1 MAGASSVGAWIRRF
15 HPSPQA
21 TARLVCLPYAGG
33 AAPYYFPLSKA
44 LSPTTEVLAVQ
55 YPGRQDRFNEACI
68 EDIATLADR
77 ITDELIPW
85 TDRPLALFGHSM
97 GAAVGFEIALRLE
110 QRGVK
115 PLGLFASARRA
126 PSVAGD
132 QRHHLASDEELVEE
146 LVRLNAANAELL
158 ADESLLPLVLP
169 TIRSDYRAS
178 ELHQS
183 PSSARLHCPIIALTG
198 EDDPVVDAD
207 GVKDWIRHTSG
218 DFRMRVF
225 PGGHFYLDD
234 HAEAVRQEIT
244 EHIASAA

>member
-1 MAGASSVGAWIRRF
+1 MAGASSAGAWIRRF

-44 LSPTTEVLAVQ
+44 LSPTTEVLSVQ

-77 ITDELIPW
+77 ITDELVPW

-132 QRHHLASDEELVEE
+132 QRHHLASDEELVQE
-146 LVRLNAANAELL
+146 LMRLNTANAELL
-158 ADESLLPLVLP
+158 ADGSLLPLVLP

-178 ELHQS
+178 ELHHS
-183 PSSARLHCPIIALTG
+183 PPSARLHCPIIALTG

-207 GVKDWIRHTSG
+207 GVRNWIRHTSG